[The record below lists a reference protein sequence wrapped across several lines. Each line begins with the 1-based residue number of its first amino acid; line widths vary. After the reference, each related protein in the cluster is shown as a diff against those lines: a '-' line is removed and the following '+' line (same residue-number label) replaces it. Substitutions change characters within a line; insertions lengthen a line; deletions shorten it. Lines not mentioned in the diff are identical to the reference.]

1 MRGRSA
7 HEGAAGRLRAP
18 DWGSETDPAPHGA
31 PHRMA
36 PPHEAVEPAGR
47 PRIAA
52 FACDDAIAAGGGSM
66 TLTAVQ
72 LDLGNAMGFL
82 FPAKKTRIRAAPFYC
97 GREGPPGGEGGLTG

>member
-36 PPHEAVEPAGR
+36 PPHEEVEPAGR

-52 FACDDAIAAGGGSM
+52 FACAAAIAAGGGSM
-66 TLTAVQ
+66 TVTAVA
-72 LDLGNAMGFL
+72 LDLAKSMDFR
-82 FPAKKTRIRAAPFYC
+82 FPASDTRSVAATSEF
-97 GREGPPGGEGGLTG
+97 GG

>member
-66 TLTAVQ
+66 TVTAVEV
-72 LDLGNAMGFL
+72 DLGNAMGF
-82 FPAKKTRIRAAPFYC
+82 PVSAMEKPIVAARVDC
-97 GREGPPGGEGGLTG
+97 GCEWRLVGEGG

>member
-66 TLTAVQ
+66 TVTA
-72 LDLGNAMGFL
+72 LALRLGHAMDFR
-82 FPAKKTRIRAAPFYC
+82 FPARTTRLVGARPAC
-97 GREGPPGGEGGLTG
+97 GCDWRLVGRGG

>member
-52 FACDDAIAAGGGSM
+52 FACDDAIAAGGGSI
-66 TLTAVQ
+66 TLPALE
-72 LDLGNAMGFL
+72 LDLGNAMDFP
-82 FPAKKTRIRAAPFYC
+82 FPARERRNVAARVAFGGG
-97 GREGPPGGEGGLTG
+97 GRLVGEGV

>member
-7 HEGAAGRLRAP
+7 HEGADGRLRAP

-66 TLTAVQ
+66 TVTAGE
-72 LDLGNAMGFL
+72 LDLGREMDFRV
-82 FPAKKTRIRAAPFYC
+82 PARETRIVAARFECC
-97 GREGPPGGEGGLTG
+97 G